1 VARRLQ
7 HEDVL
12 LTLGEIAVTLAALSG
27 VAGVLAARSGQT
39 HLSAFKV
46 LLLRNVALIGMVAA
60 AFAILPLSFRG
71 SAISNPSAFRLCSAL
86 AMCSWLGGETLFFR
100 RGLVALRSR
109 EISATEFWLG
119 FALNATAVTL
129 FAWNTFLPDSTS
141 ANRYVLALMCA
152 LAIAGINFI
161 VAVLRPNPPDA

>member
-1 VARRLQ
+1 MQ

-39 HLSAFKV
+39 QLSVFKV
-46 LLLRNVALIGMVAA
+46 LLLRNVALIGMVVA
-60 AFAILPLSFRG
+60 AFAILPLTFRG

-86 AMCSWLGGETLFFR
+86 AMCSWLGGEALFFR
-100 RGLVALRSR
+100 RGLAGLRSR
-109 EISATEFWLG
+109 EISAGEFWLG

-129 FAWNTFLPDSTS
+129 FAWNAFVPNPTS
-141 ANRYVLALMCA
+141 PHRYVLALMCV
-152 LAIAGINFI
+152 LAVAGINFI
-161 VAVLRPNPPDA
+161 AAVLRPKPPAA